1 MVIYVCWFGRL
12 VTWLG
17 FMVGIY
23 ICYKTSLWVI
33 YYCKRNTTDLQI
45 WGSTTLYGI
54 IQLGWSQIFLSCIRI
69 WQNKTY
75 VDENYH
81 IVSITFF
88 EWSPP
93 TDILP
98 DIYSGSLS
106 GILSEILSD
115 MFSRIL
121 SGILFDIFIWHIFW
135 HFIRDSIW
143 HSMWRLALAI
153 EVPHFPLRSGF
164 RSWCL
169 SAVEVRQ
176 CPLSS
181 GAGDWGRGPRGE
193 VEDEVGSM
201 QLWYNLET
209 RTW

>member
-1 MVIYVCWFGRL
+1 MGIYVCWFGRL

-54 IQLGWSQIFLSCIRI
+54 IQLDWSQIFFSCIRI

-121 SGILFDIFIWHIFW
+121 SGILFDILSDTYSDILSGILSD
-135 HFIRDSIW
+135 ILCDVL
-143 HSMWRLALAI
+143 HSRLRSRTSHWDLAFA
-153 EVPHFPLRSGF
+153 VDVCPPLRSG
-164 RSWCL
+164 
-169 SAVEVRQ
+169 SAHWALELAIEGGVR
-176 CPLSS
+176 
-181 GAGDWGRGPRGE
+181 GGR
-193 VEDEVGSM
+193 
-201 QLWYNLET
+201 
-209 RTW
+209 

>member
-1 MVIYVCWFGRL
+1 MGKHHL
-12 VTWLG
+12 VW
-17 FMVGIY
+17 
-23 ICYKTSLWVI
+23 
-33 YYCKRNTTDLQI
+33 NH
-45 WGSTTLYGI
+45 STGLI
-54 IQLGWSQIFLSCIRI
+54 PDFFFSCIRI

-135 HFIRDSIW
+135 HFYQGFYLTFYVTSCTRDWGPTLPIEIW
-143 HSMWRLALAI
+143 LSQLRSGSAHWALELAI
-153 EVPHFPLRSGF
+153 EGG
-164 RSWCL
+164 
-169 SAVEVRQ
+169 VR
-176 CPLSS
+176 
-181 GAGDWGRGPRGE
+181 GGR
-193 VEDEVGSM
+193 
-201 QLWYNLET
+201 
-209 RTW
+209 